1 MTHDG
6 IAAIRALR
14 HCSGMAD
21 RPRVLISDDL
31 APACTAVLE
40 QHGCAA
46 DYRAGIDLGT
56 LAEACQGAAGLLV
69 RSRTKVTAE
78 LLAAAPTLRAIG
90 RAGAGVDNIDV
101 PAASARKVCV
111 MNTPGGNTR
120 SVAEHAIGL
129 ILALLRHI
137 PRGDA
142 SMRSGGFDKKGGM
155 GHEVQGKTLCIVG
168 PGKIGRETAG
178 IARALGM
185 TVIGAHHAP
194 SPEKA
199 KAVGMELRRLPEA
212 LAAADVVSLHVPG
225 GSGTKHLI
233 DAKALATMQK
243 GSWLVNCARGTAVDQ
258 RALIAALDS
267 GHLAGAALDVFPEE
281 PPPTNDPIRTHPKV
295 ICTPH
300 LGASTLEAQDRVA
313 LAVAKQVADYL
324 VRGTV
329 VDAVNANALR

>member
-1 MTHDG
+1 
-6 IAAIRALR
+6 
-14 HCSGMAD
+14 MAD

-31 APACTAVLE
+31 APACTGVLE
-40 QHGCAA
+40 ANGCAA
-46 DYRAGIDLGT
+46 DYRAGIDLGK

-78 LLAAAPTLRAIG
+78 LLAAASSLRAIG

-101 PAASARKVCV
+101 AAASARKVCV
-111 MNTPGGNTR
+111 MNTPGGSTR

-142 SMRSGGFDKKGGM
+142 SLRAGGFDKKGGM
-155 GHEVQGKTLCIVG
+155 GNEVQGKTLCIVG
-168 PGKIGRETAG
+168 PGKIGQETAK

-194 SPEKA
+194 TPEKA
-199 KAVGMELRRLPEA
+199 KAVGMALKPLAAA
-212 LAAADVVSLHVPG
+212 LASADVVSLHVPG
-225 GSGTKHLI
+225 GGGTKHLI
-233 DAKALATMQK
+233 DAKALAAMKQ
-243 GSWLVNCARGTAVDQ
+243 GSWLVNCARGSAIDQ
-258 RALIAALDS
+258 SALLAALDS
-267 GHLAGAALDVFPEE
+267 GHVAGAALDVFPEE
-281 PPPTNDPIRTHPKV
+281 PPPKDDAIRTHPKV
-295 ICTPH
+295 VCTPH
-300 LGASTLEAQDRVA
+300 LGASTVEAQDRVA

-329 VDAVNANALR
+329 VDAVNAAAVR